1 MRDGVKVYVGTGTSF
16 TDADVSFD
24 TTYYYRAYPYNEK
37 KQYQTLTNVVSI
49 TPKSW
54 QMPKFTGSGY
64 ASGDQKKGMFTCLSS
79 GTLTLDAQTYDVF
92 VVGGGASGKAIPDLE
107 DSYGAAGGGSGYTN
121 TKKGV
126 VYKGGECRVYIG
138 SGGIPIGNDGDTP
151 WCNPGSESSISIG
164 VETVSALGGTVQGYG
179 NGSLYGTNGGS
190 GGGNAGYKLIRQE
203 LGEVMVQIVHPLLD
217 GLIILGLEK
226 GKELLQELL
235 RRALKNCM
243 RVEEPE
249 VLALGMQRMESLAA
263 KVVVDEVV
271 IETETVEMAQL
282 TPVVVVVVLGDG
294 LWAQIQ

>member
-1 MRDGVKVYVGTGTSF
+1 MQD
-16 TDADVSFD
+16 
-24 TTYYYRAYPYNEK
+24 
-37 KQYQTLTNVVSI
+37 I
-49 TPKSW
+49 
-54 QMPKFTGSGY
+54 
-64 ASGDQKKGMFTCLSS
+64 
-79 GTLTLDAQTYDVF
+79 
-92 VVGGGASGKAIPDLE
+92 
-107 DSYGAAGGGSGYTN
+107 
-121 TKKGV
+121 
-126 VYKGGECRVYIG
+126 
-138 SGGIPIGNDGDTP
+138 
-151 WCNPGSESSISIG
+151 
-164 VETVSALGGTVQGYG
+164 
-179 NGSLYGTNGGS
+179 
-190 GGGNAGYKLIRQE
+190 KLIRQE